1 MTKNIFIILSA
12 LSILT
17 LAGCSKKSDTKDNNS
32 QIGESAAVQTTV
44 SEGKDTETSAPVST
58 ASSVKMTTA
67 KTSSKTTVKTTET
80 EKTKKKSSTKKSS
93 TNAEVNAETPEYN
106 DNGEEN
112 NDYQQE
118 ENNGEQTQQQT
129 KSTTASKTEK
139 PSQTQKKTTTPKKTE
154 KPKPKPTEAPE
165 PEPQGLSQAD
175 ISEINGYIKQ
185 VAQSYGIGTECPDC
199 NYEGAVIL
207 SGYVDP
213 WNGYS
218 WNTPIDTERLKDKSR
233 IKQAVDSYI
242 NVIYNEWMNDGM
254 ITKDDLKKYAFLY
267 VYWEDTGDGYYD
279 LYLMW

>member
-1 MTKNIFIILSA
+1 MLELTAEAEIYTRGVTIMKRTLAVLIICGLA
-12 LSILT
+12 LSGCGKTETDGAELR
-17 LAGCSKKSDTKDNNS
+17 AGKT
-32 QIGESAAVQTTV
+32 ESASAASTVTT
-44 SEGKDTETSAPVST
+44 TPVST
-58 ASSVKMTTA
+58 ALSVKTTTSVKTTS
-67 KTSSKTTVKTTET
+67 KTSAKTTVKTTSESTAKST
-80 EKTKKKSSTKKSS
+80 EKKSGTKKSS
-93 TNAEVNAETPEYN
+93 KKADVTTQAPRYGNEQ
-106 DNGEEN
+106 DNNGN
-112 NDYQQE
+112 YQAG
-118 ENNGEQTQQQT
+118 ENNGG
-129 KSTTASKTEK
+129 
-139 PSQTQKKTTTPKKTE
+139 QTQKKTTTAKKTE

-185 VAQSYGIGTECPDC
+185 AAKSYGIGTECPDC
-199 NYEGAVIL
+199 NNEGAVIL

-242 NVIYNEWMNDGM
+242 NVIYNEWLNDGM

>member
-1 MTKNIFIILSA
+1 MKK
-12 LSILT
+12 T
-17 LAGCSKKSDTKDNNS
+17 LAVLIICGLMLSGCGKTEPDGDELQAGKT
-32 QIGESAAVQTTV
+32 ESASVTSTVTT
-44 SEGKDTETSAPVST
+44 APVST
-58 ASSVKMTTA
+58 VTTA
-67 KTSSKTTVKTTET
+67 ETTKTTTTTKKSVTTTKSVKTTT

-106 DNGEEN
+106 DNGEDN
-112 NDYQQE
+112 NDYQQP
-118 ENNGEQTQQQT
+118 ENNGGQTQQQSQNT
-129 KSTTASKTEK
+129 SASQKTEK
-139 PSQTQKKTTTPKKTE
+139 PKTTTEKKTE